1 MNPSLGVRALIIFS
15 CASFST
21 NVGMAAAWLN
31 HMPGTPAGQ
40 AVLYGGG
47 SFGGC
52 MLLCLAV
59 LKALKVL

>member
-1 MNPSLGVRALIIFS
+1 MNLSLGVKVLVVFS
-15 CASFST
+15 CASFSA
-21 NVGMAAAWLN
+21 NVAMAAAWLN
-31 HMPGTPAGQ
+31 HTPGTPAGQ